1 MNLKKIPSCIPVY
14 GDVDYRG
21 PSPKEDF
28 ESANFFNWVVYQHK
42 KYRFLITHVKNEGKR
57 TWGQVRMDKVI
68 GLTKGFA
75 DFVVIGNPTLLLE
88 MKRTNHTKSSTTD
101 EQIQHLLAEHEEGAI
116 ACYALGFEAAKQA
129 FNDWLEL
136 QQ

>member
-1 MNLKKIPSCIPVY
+1 MNLKKIPESIKVY
-14 GDVDYRG
+14 GDTDYRG
-21 PSPKEDF
+21 PTPLEDF

-42 KYRFLITHVKNEGKR
+42 KYRFLITHIKNEGKR
-57 TWGQVRMDKVI
+57 TWGQAKVDKSI
-68 GLTKGFA
+68 GLVKGFA
-75 DFVVIGNPTLLLE
+75 DFVVIGKPPLVLE

-101 EQIQHLLAEHEEGAI
+101 AQIQHLVAAHEQGAM